1 MGEPDG
7 LISAYVLDGR
17 GGGRE
22 VGWAEI
28 DTWQPQAGCLW
39 VHLDR
44 TGTESRRW
52 LTERSGIDP
61 LACEA
66 LLADETRPR
75 STRIGDGLLAI
86 LRGVN
91 LNPGADPED
100 MVSLRMWVEASRVVS
115 LRMRRIMATDDIRKS
130 IAEGSGPTSA
140 PDFLARVAACLID
153 RMGPVLAEID
163 DQVDEL
169 EDHVLTAES
178 QELRTRLGA
187 YRRQAISLRRY
198 LAPQRDALARLQAE
212 SLPWLGDLQRAH
224 LREILDRVT
233 RYVEDLD
240 AIRERGAVLQEE
252 LSSRHAEQ
260 MNRTMYVL
268 SLVAAVF
275 LPLGLVTGL
284 LGINVGGIPWA
295 DNPHGFALVTAIL
308 VVIVGALLW
317 FFRRRRLF

>member
-1 MGEPDG
+1 MDGPDG
-7 LISAYVLDGR
+7 LICAYLLDGR

-28 DTWQPQAGCLW
+28 EAWRPETGCLW

-44 TGTESRRW
+44 TGTLSRRW
-52 LTERSGIDP
+52 LLEKSGIDP
-61 LACEA
+61 IACEA

-100 MVSLRMWVEASRVVS
+100 MVSLRLWVEASRVVS
-115 LRMRRIMATDDIRKS
+115 LRMRRLMATDDVRRS
-130 IAEGSGPTSA
+130 IAEGSGPTGA
-140 PDFLARVAACLID
+140 ADFLARVGACLIE

-163 DQVDEL
+163 DQVDDL
-169 EDHVLTAES
+169 EDKVLAAES

-212 SLPWLGDLQRAH
+212 PLPWLGDLERAR
-224 LREILDRVT
+224 LREVLDRVT

-252 LSSRHAEQ
+252 LANRHAEQ
-260 MNRTMYVL
+260 LNRRMYIL
-268 SLVAAVF
+268 SLVAAFF
-275 LPLGLVTGL
+275 LPLGLITGL
-284 LGINVGGIPWA
+284 LGVNVGGIPWS
-295 DNPHGFALVTAIL
+295 DNPYGFGLVN
-308 VVIVGALLW
+308 ALLVLIVAALYW
-317 FFRRRRLF
+317 FFRRRRLL